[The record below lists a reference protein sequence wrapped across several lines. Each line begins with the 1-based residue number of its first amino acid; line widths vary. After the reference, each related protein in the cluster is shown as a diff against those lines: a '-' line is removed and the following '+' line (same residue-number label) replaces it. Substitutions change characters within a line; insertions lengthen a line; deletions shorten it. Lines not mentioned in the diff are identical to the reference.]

1 MLYTIFPTV
10 SQCLSIACHGQ
21 TQCLSNKHI
30 PLFSFGSVMLK
41 KILAYFHLN
50 YFIHFIKTRITQ
62 LTPTHS
68 SIIMDRR
75 AVSNFSRLMC
85 CTPSVFSSNSW
96 LRSQRRSPSCDCSS
110 WNSLLFGLQGLIP
123 GPMSSVTLHPTG
135 LSCSLPYPLCCIYCT
150 SGSNSLDGGG
160 RAGGCGWSCEVTNS
174 LSTR

>member
-10 SQCLSIACHGQ
+10 CQCLSIACHGQ

-50 YFIHFIKTRITQ
+50 YFIHLIKTRISQ

-85 CTPSVFSSNSW
+85 CTPSVFRSNSW
-96 LRSQRRSPSCDCSS
+96 LRSQRRSPELRLFILELSPFWAPRTHPRPHVFCDPSS
-110 WNSLLFGLQGLIP
+110 HRTVLL
-123 GPMSSVTLHPTG
+123 T
-135 LSCSLPYPLCCIYCT
+135 
-150 SGSNSLDGGG
+150 
-160 RAGGCGWSCEVTNS
+160 S
-174 LSTR
+174 LSLVLHLLY